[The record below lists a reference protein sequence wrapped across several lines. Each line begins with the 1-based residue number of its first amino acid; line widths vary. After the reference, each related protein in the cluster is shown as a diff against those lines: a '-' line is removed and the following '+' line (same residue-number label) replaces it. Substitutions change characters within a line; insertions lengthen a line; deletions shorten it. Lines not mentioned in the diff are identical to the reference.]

1 MKKSSNNLSKLLFIC
16 IFLCSCNLQRKY
28 YPAYTYS
35 GPRGTITVYDYYYVD
50 PREDKKEHR
59 TVVSKTECQ
68 NCDTSCTC
76 GDNCEC
82 EH

>member
-1 MKKSSNNLSKLLFIC
+1 MKKLLNNLSKLLFIC

-28 YPAYTYS
+28 YPAYTYR
-35 GPRGTITVYDYYYVD
+35 GPYGNVTVYDYYYVD
-50 PREDKKEHR
+50 PREEKKLN
-59 TVVSKTECQ
+59 KECN

-76 GDNCEC
+76 GDNCHC